1 MGRSAGRSGFARRG
15 NVPFP
20 PSRFK
25 VLAALAAM
33 LPANLIPATASAG
46 NLLLLSPPP
55 AADDASTGETPRE
68 TQKTTV
74 REDALTAQ
82 GKSDSLTAGV
92 EPAALPRPP
101 AGLPSDPALADATE
115 TPYYLEVFING
126 QPTHLIGEFRRLPD
140 GGFACRAKELRELGL
155 RPPEGV
161 ADDDLVKL
169 ADLGARTEYD
179 ETAQRILITVD
190 DAHRL
195 RKVYDLKRGLGR
207 RVVDEVSRKDT
218 GLVVNYSLLTS
229 ARTDN
234 AFASSSFEGASANL
248 ESWIFSPVGT
258 FSGSGFLRYD
268 EFRNVEAVRLDT
280 AWQFTDLKR
289 SITYRIGDL
298 IASGPNWARPVRMGG
313 GQISRNFA
321 VRPDLLTT
329 PLPSLSGTAAVPTTV
344 DVYLNNVKVHTQ
356 EVEPGPFTITN
367 IPAISSSGVARLV
380 MRDASGREIEV
391 KKSFYTSSSLLRA
404 GYLEFSASAGLPRL
418 SYGEKSF
425 DYVHTPGGTLSARY
439 GISDRLTVHGHA
451 EASRDLLLF
460 GGGITGVLFDKVL
473 ATAAG
478 AFSHSDLGTG
488 YLAYGELETRLGNF
502 SLKASAQ
509 HIFGD
514 YTDLAGISAAATGA
528 GGLSQGIYTS
538 GDFPRAV
545 DMISVGY
552 ALPDISGGISANFLH
567 TEKAD
572 GEITNTLALNYNQ
585 RILDDISFY
594 ATAFA
599 DVRKLDRPSVFVG
612 VTIPLGGARG
622 TVSTGASYDEQGR
635 YRATV
640 SYSKPLKQK
649 NNSFGW
655 RARATYGDLKS
666 AQASLAWRSS
676 KGTVRGTVMHLEDNT
691 LGYVSADGAVIVAG
705 GGVFATNRIYDSFAI
720 VDAGAPGVTVRYENR
735 PIGRTGRDGRLLIPT
750 LRSFDRNKIS
760 IDPETLPV
768 DARVPTDKKYVV
780 PADRSGVVVDFGVKA
795 HSDSALVTFV
805 DPSGRPLEVGS
816 EVRLRGGGEATLV
829 GYDGQAFLEGLSDSN
844 TVRITTPSA
853 TCEAT
858 FAFRPKPG
866 EQVRIGPVTCTPVE
880 DAAAAGDD
888 GEAS

>member
-1 MGRSAGRSGFARRG
+1 M
-15 NVPFP
+15 
-20 PSRFK
+20 
-25 VLAALAAM
+25 AAM
-33 LPANLIPATASAG
+33 LPTILIPATAAAG

-55 AADDASTGETPRE
+55 VTADDTSTQNA
-68 TQKTTV
+68 QKTTPQ
-74 REDALTAQ
+74 EDSLTAQ
-82 GKSDSLTAGV
+82 GKGDSLTAGIDA
-92 EPAALPRPP
+92 AALPRPP
-101 AGLPSDPALADATE
+101 AGPPSDPALADATE

-126 QPTHLIGEFRRLPD
+126 QPTNLIGEFRRLPD

-155 RPPEGV
+155 RPPEDA
-161 ADDDLVKL
+161 ADDDLIKL
-169 ADLGARTEYD
+169 ADLGAQVEYE
-179 ETAQRILITVD
+179 ETAQRISITVD

-195 RKVYDLKRGLGR
+195 RKVYDLKRGVSPQ
-207 RVVDEVSRKDT
+207 VVAEVSRKDT

-248 ESWIFSPVGT
+248 ESWIYSPFGT

-268 EFRNVEAVRLDT
+268 EFQDVKAVRLDT
-280 AWQFTDLKR
+280 AWRYTDLKR

-298 IASGPNWARPVRMGG
+298 ITSGPNWARPVRMGG
-313 GQISRNFA
+313 GQVSRNFA
-321 VRPDLLTT
+321 LRPDLLTT

-356 EVEPGPFTITN
+356 DVEPGPFTITN

-380 MRDASGREIEV
+380 MRDATGREIEV

-418 SYGEKSF
+418 NYGEKSF
-425 DYVHTPGGTLSARY
+425 DYVHTPGGVLSARY
-439 GISDRLTVHGHA
+439 GITNRLTVHGHA
-451 EASRDLLLF
+451 EASKDLVL
-460 GGGITGVLFDKVL
+460 GGGGLTGVLFDKAL
-473 ATAAG
+473 LTAA
-478 AFSHSDLGTG
+478 AAVSHSDRGTG
-488 YLAYGELETRLGNF
+488 YLVYGDLESRIGSF
-502 SLKASAQ
+502 ILKASAQ
-509 HIFGD
+509 HVFGD

-528 GGLSQGIYTS
+528 GGLSRGIYTS

-545 DMISVGY
+545 DMVSIGY
-552 ALPDISGGISANFLH
+552 ALPDIGGSISANFLH
-567 TEKAD
+567 TKKAD
-572 GEITNTLALNYNQ
+572 GETADTLALNYNQ

-599 DVRKLDRPSVFVG
+599 DIRKLDRPSVFVG
-612 VTIPLGGARG
+612 VTIPLGGNRG
-622 TVSTGASYDEQGR
+622 SVSAGASYDEQGR
-635 YRATV
+635 YRATA
-640 SYSKPLKQK
+640 SYAKPLRQK
-649 NNSFGW
+649 DNSFGW

-676 KGTVRGTVMHLEDNT
+676 KGTVRGTVMHLKDNT
-691 LGYVSADGAVIVAG
+691 LGQVSADGALIVAG
-705 GGVFATNRIYDSFAI
+705 GGMFATNRIHDSFAI

-735 PIGRTGRDGRLLIPT
+735 PIGKTGRDGRLLIPT

-780 PADRSGVVVDFGVKA
+780 PADRAGVVVDFGVKA

-805 DPSGRPLEVGS
+805 DPAGRPLEVGS
-816 EVRLRGGGEATLV
+816 EVRLEGTAEPTLV
-829 GYDGQAFLEGLSDSN
+829 GYDGQAFLEGLSASN
-844 TVRITTPSA
+844 TVRITTSSM

-858 FAFRPKPG
+858 FAYQPKPG
-866 EQVRIGPVTCTPVE
+866 EQVAIGPVTCTPTS
-880 DAAAAGDD
+880 DGTAADEENGAG
-888 GEAS
+888 

>member
-1 MGRSAGRSGFARRG
+1 M
-15 NVPFP
+15 
-20 PSRFK
+20 
-25 VLAALAAM
+25 AAM
-33 LPANLIPATASAG
+33 LPTILIPATASAG

-55 AADDASTGETPRE
+55 ATTEDTSSQDTQKSTPRE
-68 TQKTTV
+68 
-74 REDALTAQ
+74 DSLTAQ
-82 GKSDSLTAGV
+82 GKGDNLTAGID
-92 EPAALPRPP
+92 ASALPRPP
-101 AGLPSDPALADATE
+101 VGPPSDPALADATE

-126 QPTHLIGEFRRLPD
+126 QPTNLIGEFRRLAD

-155 RPPEGV
+155 RPPEGA
-161 ADDDLVKL
+161 ADDNLVKL
-169 ADLGARTEYD
+169 ADLGAQVEYD
-179 ETAQRILITVD
+179 ETAQRISITVD

-195 RKVYDLKRGLGR
+195 RKVYDLKRSVSPQ
-207 RVVDEVSRKDT
+207 VVAEVSRKDT

-234 AFASSSFEGASANL
+234 AFASSSFEGASANV
-248 ESWIFSPVGT
+248 ESWIYSPLGT

-268 EFRNVEAVRLDT
+268 EFQNVKAVRLDT
-280 AWQFTDLKR
+280 AWRYTDLKR

-298 IASGPNWARPVRMGG
+298 ITSGPNWARPVRMGG
-313 GQISRNFA
+313 AQISRNFA
-321 VRPDLLTT
+321 LRPDLLTT

-380 MRDASGREIEV
+380 MRDATGREIEV

-418 SYGEKSF
+418 NYGEKSF
-425 DYVHTPGGTLSARY
+425 DYVHTPGGVFSARY
-439 GISDRLTVHGHA
+439 GITDRLTVHGHA
-451 EASRDLLLF
+451 EASKDLAL
-460 GGGITGVLFDKVL
+460 GGAGLTGVLFDKAL
-473 ATAAG
+473 LTAA
-478 AFSHSDLGTG
+478 AAVSHSDRGTG
-488 YLAYGELETRLGNF
+488 YLVYGDLESRIGSF
-502 SLKASAQ
+502 IMKASAQ
-509 HIFGD
+509 HVFGD

-528 GGLSQGIYTS
+528 AGLSRGLYTS

-545 DMISVGY
+545 DILSVGY
-552 ALPDISGGISANFLH
+552 ALPDIGGSISANFLH

-572 GEITNTLALNYNQ
+572 GETTNTLALNYNQ

-599 DVRKLDRPSVFVG
+599 DIRKLDRPSVFVG
-612 VTIPLGGARG
+612 ITIPLGRDRGSVSAGAN
-622 TVSTGASYDEQGR
+622 YDEQGR
-635 YRATV
+635 YRATA
-640 SYSKPLKQK
+640 SYTKPLRQK
-649 NNSFGW
+649 DNSFGW

-676 KGTVRGTVMHLEDNT
+676 KGTVRGTVMHLENNT
-691 LGYVSADGAVIVAG
+691 LGQVSADGALIVAG
-705 GGVFATNRIYDSFAI
+705 GGMFATNRIHDSFAI

-780 PADRSGVVVDFGVKA
+780 PADRAGVVVDFGVKP

-805 DPSGRPLEVGS
+805 DPAGRPLEVGS
-816 EVRLRGGGEATLV
+816 EVHLQGAAEPTLV
-829 GYDGQAFLEGLSDSN
+829 GYDGQAFLEGLSASN
-844 TVRITTPSA
+844 TVRISTSSM

-866 EQVRIGPVTCTPVE
+866 EQVTIGPVTCTPT
-880 DAAAAGDD
+880 D
-888 GEAS
+888 GEVEEKDAG

>member
-1 MGRSAGRSGFARRG
+1 M
-15 NVPFP
+15 
-20 PSRFK
+20 
-25 VLAALAAM
+25 AAM
-33 LPANLIPATASAG
+33 LPTLLIPATASAG

-55 AADDASTGETPRE
+55 ATDATSTQD
-68 TQKTTV
+68 TQKTTP
-74 REDALTAQ
+74 REDSLTAQ
-82 GKSDSLTAGV
+82 GKGDSLTAGIDA
-92 EPAALPRPP
+92 AALPRPP
-101 AGLPSDPALADATE
+101 AGPPSDPALADGTD

-126 QPTHLIGEFRRLPD
+126 QPTNLIGEFRRLPD
-140 GGFACRAKELRELGL
+140 GSFACRARELRELGL
-155 RPPEGV
+155 RPPEGA

-169 ADLGARTEYD
+169 ADLGARVEYD
-179 ETAQRILITVD
+179 ETAQRISITVD

-195 RKVYDLKRGLGR
+195 RRVYDLKRGVSPQ
-207 RVVDEVSRKDT
+207 VVEEVSRKDT

-248 ESWIFSPVGT
+248 ESWIYSPLGT

-268 EFRNVEAVRLDT
+268 EFRNVKAVRLDT
-280 AWQFTDLKR
+280 AWRYTDLKR
-289 SITYRIGDL
+289 SVTYRIGDL
-298 IASGPNWARPVRMGG
+298 ITSGPNWARPVRMGG
-313 GQISRNFA
+313 GQVSRNFA
-321 VRPDLLTT
+321 LRPDLLTT

-380 MRDASGREIEV
+380 MRDATGREIEV
-391 KKSFYTSSSLLRA
+391 KKSFYTSSSLLRT

-418 SYGEKSF
+418 NYGEKSF
-425 DYVHTPGGTLSARY
+425 DYVHTPGGVLSARY
-439 GISDRLTVHGHA
+439 GITDRLTVHGHA
-451 EASRDLLLF
+451 EVSKDLVL
-460 GGGITGVLFDKVL
+460 GGGGLTGVLFDKAL
-473 ATAAG
+473 LTAA
-478 AFSHSDLGTG
+478 AAVSHSDRGTG
-488 YLAYGELETRLGNF
+488 YLVYGDLESRIGSF
-502 SLKASAQ
+502 ILKASAQ
-509 HIFGD
+509 HVFGD

-528 GGLSQGIYTS
+528 GGLSQGITTS

-545 DMISVGY
+545 DMVSVGY
-552 ALPDISGGISANFLH
+552 ALPDIGGSISANFLH

-572 GEITNTLALNYNQ
+572 GETNDTLALNYNQ

-612 VTIPLGGARG
+612 ITIPLGGSRG
-622 TVSTGASYDEQGR
+622 SVSAGASYDEQGR
-635 YRATV
+635 YRATA

-649 NNSFGW
+649 DNSFGW

-676 KGTVRGTVMHLEDNT
+676 KGTVRGTVMHLKDNT
-691 LGYVSADGAVIVAG
+691 LGQVSADGAVIVAG
-705 GGVFATNRIYDSFAI
+705 GGMFATNRIHDSFAI

-735 PIGRTGRDGRLLIPT
+735 PIGKTGRDGRLLIPT

-780 PADRSGVVVDFGVKA
+780 PADRAGVVVDFGVKA

-805 DPSGRPLEVGS
+805 DPEGKPLEVGS
-816 EVRLRGGGEATLV
+816 EVRLEGAAEPTLV
-829 GYDGQAFLEGLSDSN
+829 GYDGQAFLEGLSASN
-844 TVRITTPSA
+844 TVRITTSSM

-858 FAFRPKPG
+858 FAFEPKPG
-866 EQVRIGPVTCTPVE
+866 EQVTIGPVTCTPAGDGAPAE
-880 DAAAAGDD
+880 DAD
-888 GEAS
+888 GTG